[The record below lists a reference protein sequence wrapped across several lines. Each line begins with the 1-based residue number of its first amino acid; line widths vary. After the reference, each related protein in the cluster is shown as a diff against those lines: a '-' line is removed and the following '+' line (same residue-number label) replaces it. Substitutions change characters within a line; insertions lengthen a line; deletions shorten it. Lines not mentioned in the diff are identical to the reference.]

1 MTFPFPWRQ
10 SVPGGCHGNSLL
22 FKGPRSA
29 SPRPSLPYDTPYPI
43 PRMWGLRRESTPAGF
58 LLIGY
63 FSFSLL
69 PCLCLNFLPPL
80 AGLPCFSLPLC
91 VLLPVPVEMASQ
103 PVLLTFFETFCFFAV
118 LCSLNTTPSMCHLS
132 SSDPVTCLFHYLF
145 ILLSGATLS

>member
-1 MTFPFPWRQ
+1 M
-10 SVPGGCHGNSLL
+10 PGGCHGNSLL
-22 FKGPRSA
+22 FKGPRST
-29 SPRPSLPYDTPYPI
+29 SPHPSLPHDTPYPI

-69 PCLCLNFLPPL
+69 PCLCLNFLPPSPSCWIAL
-80 AGLPCFSLPLC
+80 LFFTFVCTAPRPRGNGFS
-91 VLLPVPVEMASQ
+91 ASIAYF
-103 PVLLTFFETFCFFAV
+103 FFETFCFFAV
-118 LCSLNTTPSMCHLS
+118 LCSLNTPPSMCHLS

>member
-1 MTFPFPWRQ
+1 M
-10 SVPGGCHGNSLL
+10 PGGCHGNSLL

-29 SPRPSLPYDTPYPI
+29 SPRPSLPRDTPYPI

-80 AGLPCFSLPLC
+80 PLLDCLAFLYLC
-91 VLLPVPVEMASQ
+91 VRCSPSPRKRLLSLYC
-103 PVLLTFFETFCFFAV
+103 LLFLKLFGFFAV
-118 LCSLNTTPSMCHLS
+118 LCTLNTTPSMCHLS